1 MAEKGTK
8 VSCLMLGEIMRYPN
22 GTCKGILGWESCA
35 VVISAKSDWGEAE
48 GAHSLQIDQ
57 YYIGRQVEL
66 QEEGKVIET
75 MQSQSHNAL

>member
-1 MAEKGTK
+1 MQ
-8 VSCLMLGEIMRYPN
+8 YPN

-75 MQSQSHNAL
+75 MQSQSHNTL